1 MDGNPWE
8 VDSIHAFSCFKCPEC
23 AFFGQEEY
31 SFQNHALEYHPL
43 SFVLFGKYE
52 DNSYTNIIENH
63 HTDIDEYYDEGQTCS
78 DSLQTSTI
86 NVPEGIKSTTFQI
99 FFLQRYWKIKFPH
112 LL

>member
-1 MDGNPWE
+1 MDENPWE
-8 VDSIHAFSCFKCPEC
+8 VDSILAFSCFKCPEC
-23 AFFGQEEY
+23 AFFDQEEN

-52 DNSYTNIIENH
+52 ENSYTNITENH
-63 HTDIDEYYDEGQTCS
+63 HTDIDEYYDEGQNS

-86 NVPEGIKSTTFQI
+86 NVPEGIKSTTFRI
-99 FFLQRYWKIKFPH
+99 FFLQRYSKKMFPH